1 MLDMLVNALSSVF
14 SHIASFL
21 WLSELILSTKSANV
35 SLNGLKAS
43 LDELKKYLILFSFVV
58 FICYEI
64 LFFLL
69 YQRGFNC
76 IQPECIYQ

>member
-14 SHIASFL
+14 SHIASFV
-21 WLSELILSTKSANV
+21 WLSELILSTKSVNV

-64 LFFLL
+64 LFFPPL
-69 YQRGFNC
+69 
-76 IQPECIYQ
+76 PERV